1 MDWDVIAPMM
11 VGMTLILTVGVVLL
25 LRPLSKRL
33 GDLLELRVKQA
44 RGEIDSPKLDRIEQ
58 MLESIASRLALAE
71 ERLDFTD
78 SLLSRRETTKKELP
92 SSERENWE

>member
-44 RGEIDSPKLDRIEQ
+44 RGEIDSPKLDRIER